1 MLWGGEGLC
10 GKSKILVLFYLVFE
24 NAQLKLEKFLDHRTF
39 NRSIV
44 IVNHQE

>member
-1 MLWGGEGLC
+1 MGGGRLC

-24 NAQLKLEKFLDHRTF
+24 NVQLKLEKFLDHRIF
-39 NRSIV
+39 NRSII